1 MGERFWR
8 GILHSA
14 LGRAPPVRRVS
25 RTGASQQ
32 DPGSQTS
39 TDPAGRGADAP
50 PDHAG
55 PQADVAGLPDPDA
68 GPRPDAAGRG
78 AGRRTTSPGPGRI
91 PAGTA
96 GPGPVLGQG
105 RAAPRAVVLGG
116 VGGIHPS
123 LLAGSRVRGGGG
135 SPAAGGNYG
144 RARPAR
150 IPRGTPRRAM
160 QSFEYRSVP
169 YWSKEINGTLTGGRK
184 KYFF

>member
-1 MGERFWR
+1 MNGVVEHSCCAQCSRRWR
-8 GILHSA
+8 EPSSLARHTSA
-14 LGRAPPVRRVS
+14 GPIDTHPSRAPPPPRHGSLAKRVFERHPKTGEGAPPVPGVS

-78 AGRRTTSPGPGRI
+78 AGRRMTSPDPGRI

-96 GPGPVLGQG
+96 GPGPSFGPG
-105 RAAPRAVVLGG
+105 AGGAAY
-116 VGGIHPS
+116 
-123 LLAGSRVRGGGG
+123 GSFGRGGGDSPFTTRRLEGEGWRRVTG
-135 SPAAGGNYG
+135 S
-144 RARPAR
+144 
-150 IPRGTPRRAM
+150 RR
-160 QSFEYRSVP
+160 
-169 YWSKEINGTLTGGRK
+169 
-184 KYFF
+184 